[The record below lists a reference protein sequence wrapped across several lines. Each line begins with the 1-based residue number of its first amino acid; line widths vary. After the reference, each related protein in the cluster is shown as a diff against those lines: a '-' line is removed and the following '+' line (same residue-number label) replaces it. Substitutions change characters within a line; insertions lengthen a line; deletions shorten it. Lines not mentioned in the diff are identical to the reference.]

1 MSKKR
6 SFEELKHTM
15 KEEQFITFCT
25 KLATQYANSEAQFA
39 RSYFTEYFNITAS
52 CYTKLLETAVIHNF
66 VTDKM
71 VDKMEKKAIANQ
83 NLHSEGA
90 GSTSINHYAELRAKR
105 KNYIVSTFSDEDV
118 IKVINEFDSLVIS
131 KHELAE
137 KYNVNTKIIDLIIK
151 KGIVENLVSDEVFAR
166 IERRSLE
173 KDNSYETK
181 KFFYDLHQ
189 ERNSKKATFE

>member
-39 RSYFTEYFNITAS
+39 RSYFTEYFNISSS
-52 CYTKLLETAVIHNF
+52 CYTKLLEIAVIHNF

-71 VDKMEKKAIANQ
+71 VDRMEKKAIANQ

-105 KNYIVSTFSDEDV
+105 KNYIVSTFSDENV
-118 IKVINEFDSLVIS
+118 VEIIIEFTSLCIS
-131 KHELAE
+131 KQELAE

-151 KGIVENLVSDEVFAR
+151 KGIVENLVSDEVFGK